1 MTTLLKPVVGTV
13 SHIDPGPALLAARG
27 VDLMKT
33 YGKGDA
39 AVCALDG
46 VSVEFERG
54 RFTAVMGPSGSGKS
68 TLMHCMA
75 GLDVPTSGRSFVG
88 EQEIASLDDAGLT
101 ELRRDRIGFVFQS
114 FNLGPERGC
123 AGGRGRIG
131 DRAGSGRAGG
141 TGPQGP
147 GARDGRVRG
156 DDQIGRPSHRDRHSE
171 LHPGCLRTAGSH
183 RALRRP

>member
-54 RFTAVMGPSGSGKS
+54 RFTAVMGPSGSGS
-68 TLMHCMA
+68 
-75 GLDVPTSGRSFVG
+75 
-88 EQEIASLDDAGLT
+88 
-101 ELRRDRIGFVFQS
+101 RR
-114 FNLGPERGC
+114 
-123 AGGRGRIG
+123 
-131 DRAGSGRAGG
+131 
-141 TGPQGP
+141 
-147 GARDGRVRG
+147 
-156 DDQIGRPSHRDRHSE
+156 
-171 LHPGCLRTAGSH
+171 
-183 RALRRP
+183 